1 MTEAF
6 LFVGFAGVAVLAG
19 MLFDGWQAR
28 RDARRRNPR
37 PRR

>member
-1 MTEAF
+1 MMEAF

-19 MLFDGWQAR
+19 MLFDGWRDRQ
-28 RDARRRNPR
+28 DARRRNPR